1 MRISSF
7 SKVAMYHFTFS
18 PASSLWSFS
27 FSTSSTM
34 LVIICIDSSYPYWYE
49 MVSHW
54 GFDFHFL
61 GEVIYML
68 YISVPYKIF
77 KNTSHSV
84 SSLSWWCLLRHISLV
99 WLWWSSVYL
108 LFVVSFAYGI
118 ISKKPLPIPTSW
130 RFNPVFSFKSLVV
143 FSSFI

>member
-84 SSLSWWCLLRHISLV
+84 SSFHFLDGAFWGTFLLFDFGEVQFIYFLLFLLLMVSSPRNHCLFQHHEDLILCFLLRV
-99 WLWWSSVYL
+99 
-108 LFVVSFAYGI
+108 
-118 ISKKPLPIPTSW
+118 
-130 RFNPVFSFKSLVV
+130 
-143 FSSFI
+143 